1 MLPSTITTLGVD
13 VFYDCSSL
21 TLVHLPDNLIAI
33 STKIFEGC
41 ASTLTIKGPSCS
53 TTTFDNSLLRF
64 EDMLIEAGFGNGNP
78 NDIICGKSKRPNWLF
93 DEAGSM
99 SQIDIHDAHM
109 YYNWKIWAKTRSLD
123 GRLPLVTAAVRSLK
137 WSIMRQIFAAN
148 MPIIHEIDEMTGLPP
163 FMLAAIGKDSDLE
176 SIYNLM
182 KEYPS
187 IMSFNR

>member
-1 MLPSTITTLGVD
+1 
-13 VFYDCSSL
+13 
-21 TLVHLPDNLIAI
+21 
-33 STKIFEGC
+33 
-41 ASTLTIKGPSCS
+41 
-53 TTTFDNSLLRF
+53 
-64 EDMLIEAGFGNGNP
+64 
-78 NDIICGKSKRPNWLF
+78 
-93 DEAGSM
+93 M

-109 YYNWKIWAKTRSLD
+109 YYDWKIWAKTRSLD

-182 KEYPS
+182 KECPS